1 MNQPSQ
7 IPDPETRMRSLAR
20 WREVN
25 QQIDLLTL
33 QLDELIAM
41 VEVGL
46 REQRLVRLQ
55 CKARGKIVTKVINK

>member
-1 MNQPSQ
+1 MNQQSQ

>member
-1 MNQPSQ
+1 MNPQLQ
-7 IPDPETRMRSLAR
+7 IPDPQTRAQNVVR

-41 VEVGL
+41 VETGL
-46 REQRLVRLQ
+46 REQRQARLQ
-55 CKARGKIVTKVINK
+55 GKGKAAKVING

>member
-1 MNQPSQ
+1 MNQQLQ
-7 IPDPETRMRSLAR
+7 IPDSQTRARSVAK

-41 VEVGL
+41 VETGL
-46 REQRLVRLQ
+46 REQRLARLQ
-55 CKARGKIVTKVINK
+55 GKGQSQAADATKG

>member
-1 MNQPSQ
+1 MNQQLQ
-7 IPDPETRMRSLAR
+7 IPDPQTRALSVAR

-41 VEVGL
+41 VETGL
-46 REQRLVRLQ
+46 RSQRMARLQ
-55 CKARGKIVTKVINK
+55 GKGKGQAAETING

>member
-1 MNQPSQ
+1 MNQQSI
-7 IPDPETRMRSLAR
+7 IPDSETRAHSVAR

-41 VEVGL
+41 VEAGL
-46 REQRLVRLQ
+46 REQHLVRLQ
-55 CKARGKIVTKVINK
+55 AKAKRQAATEAIKE